1 MNPKILWLLAAVW
14 LGAFGLV
21 GSAAASNI
29 GTTAQDNPYLAADER
44 ELINGGEN
52 MFGLTADA
60 RSWSAP
66 DIRWPDLSAG
76 LNIGSEELY
85 YYWTRENH
93 YSVLPKA
100 TLARP
105 LSIYVGGDS
114 IAGGPALGFRELAKT
129 DKTILYF
136 EDVKK
141 STGIVNSWFFDWETY
156 LQNEISDRPY
166 DVIIL
171 SMGGND
177 WQPFY
182 KGPSTIAGT
191 EWMAEYK
198 RRVEAI
204 LASVSRPGRL
214 IVWVGLPA
222 FRPVS
227 LKKLPGVV
235 NAITKDI
242 FASRPRTI
250 WVDASEIVSPSGV
263 WVKYLT
269 DSHGLERQVR
279 VSDGVHYQ
287 WHGAEL
293 VTAAVW
299 QQILSSTD

>member
-1 MNPKILWLLAAVW
+1 MKLKILWLLAAAW
-14 LGAFGLV
+14 LGPFGLV
-21 GSAAASNI
+21 GSALASKG
-29 GTTAQDNPYLAADER
+29 GTTTQDNPYSAADGR

-52 MFGLTADA
+52 MTGLTIAA

-66 DIRWPDLSAG
+66 DTRWPDLSAG

-227 LKKLPGVV
+227 LKELPDVV
-235 NAITKDI
+235 NTITKDI
-242 FASRPRTI
+242 FVSRPRTT

-263 WVKYLT
+263 WVKHLK
-269 DSHGLERQVR
+269 DSDGLERQVR

-299 QQILSSTD
+299 QQILSNSD

>member
-1 MNPKILWLLAAVW
+1 LRLKILWLLAALS

-21 GSAAASNI
+21 GSVAAFR
-29 GTTAQDNPYLAADER
+29 GDTVTQGNPYLAADMR
-44 ELINGGEN
+44 ESINGENN
-52 MFGLTADA
+52 MFGFTAAA

-76 LNIGSEELY
+76 LNLGSEELY

-105 LSIYVGGDS
+105 LRIYVGGDS

-129 DKTILYF
+129 NKNILYF
-136 EDVKK
+136 EDVRK
-141 STGIVNSWFFDWETY
+141 STGVVNSWFFDWETY

-182 KGPSTIAGT
+182 KGPSTIAGS

-214 IVWVGLPA
+214 VIWVGLPA
-222 FRPVS
+222 FLPAS
-227 LKKLPGVV
+227 LRKLPAVV

-242 FASRPRTI
+242 FASRPRSR

-269 DSHGLERQVR
+269 DSNGLEREVR

-287 WHGAEL
+287 WYGAEL

-299 QQILSSTD
+299 QQILSNAG

>member
-1 MNPKILWLLAAVW
+1 MW
-14 LGAFGLV
+14 LGAFGVV
-21 GSAAASNI
+21 GSAAAFSE
-29 GTTAQDNPYLAADER
+29 GAATQDNSYLVADASES
-44 ELINGGEN
+44 INGSNN
-52 MFGLTADA
+52 MFGSTAAA
-60 RSWSAP
+60 RSWSPP
-66 DIRWPDLSAG
+66 DVRWPDLSAG
-76 LNIGSEELY
+76 LNIGLEELY

-93 YSVLPKA
+93 YSVLPKP

-129 DKTILYF
+129 NKTILYF
-136 EDVKK
+136 EDVRK
-141 STGIVNSWFFDWETY
+141 STGIVNKWFFDWETY

-182 KGPSTIAGT
+182 KGPSTIAGP

-204 LASVSRPGRL
+204 FASVSRPGRL
-214 IVWVGLPA
+214 IIWVGLPA
-222 FRPVS
+222 FLPVS
-227 LKKLPGVV
+227 LRELPAVV

-242 FASRPRTI
+242 FASGPRAT
-250 WVDASEIVSPSGV
+250 WVNASEIVSPSGV
-263 WVKYLT
+263 WVKYLK
-269 DSHGLERQVR
+269 DSDGLDREVR

-287 WHGAEL
+287 SHGAEL
-293 VTAAVW
+293 VSAAVW
-299 QQILSSTD
+299 QQILSNAG